1 MQVQGHFFCT
11 NMISRMKN
19 IGIAVPV
26 GILVLA
32 LGGCAVAPPSG
43 PSIVALPRSGE
54 PLGQFQQDDYACR
67 DYASRS
73 SDASGQAQNAT
84 TNSVNAAALGTLG
97 GAAIGALF
105 GAAAGNAG
113 AGAAIGAGSGVLL
126 GGSAGANG
134 AQASANGIQ
143 ARYDAAYAQCTSSK
157 GNVI

>member
-54 PLGQFQQDDYACR
+54 TLGQFQQNDYACR
-67 DYASRS
+67 DYANRS
-73 SDASGQAQNAT
+73 TDPNGSASQAAT
-84 TNSVNAAALGTLG
+84 TNSVNSAALGTLG
-97 GAAIGALF
+97 GAAIGALI

-113 AGAAIGAGSGVLL
+113 AGAAIGAGSGLL
-126 GGSAGANG
+126 VGGSN
-134 AQASANGIQ
+134 
-143 ARYDAAYAQCTSSK
+143 
-157 GNVI
+157 